1 VVAYLSLVLLGLRC
15 VQNGAENRSLR
26 ALISHLIYNASVYG
40 IFVSKIRGK
49 RIFSILTIEN
59 PTQVEGTKVILDY
72 SCFSRIFSHFCNKI
86 RRWCTKFSR
95 AQNQE
100 LIMKNDKEPSF
111 RESVDMMF
119 NRAVA
124 LLDLPPG
131 LEEKIRVC
139 NATYT
144 VRFGVRLRG
153 KIETFTG
160 YRSVHSEHMEPVK
173 GGIRFAMGVNQ
184 DEVEALAAL
193 MTYKCALV
201 EAPFGGSKGGL
212 RIDPRLY
219 EEHELELITRRF
231 AYELIKRDLIDPAQ
245 NVPAPDMGTGE
256 REMAWIADQYNR
268 MNTSDINSKACVTGK
283 PLNAGGIAGR
293 VEATGRGVQYALR
306 EFFRDERGMKKAG
319 LSGKLDGKRV
329 IVQGLGNV
337 GYHAAKFLSEED
349 GSKITGIIERDG
361 ALVDEGG
368 LNVEAVSAWIKE
380 HGGVTGYPDATYV
393 ETGATVMENECDILI
408 PAALEGVI
416 NLSNAD
422 RIKAP
427 LIIEAANGPVTA
439 GADDIMRN
447 KGIVIIPDM
456 YANAGGVTVS
466 YFEWV
471 KNLSH
476 IRFGRMQRR
485 QEEGRHQLVVDE
497 LERLSSDKGLGWQLS
512 PGFKEKYLRGAD
524 ELELVRS
531 GLDDTMRISYQTM
544 RDVWHERDD
553 VEDLR
558 TAAYIVSISKVAA
571 SYRAKG
577 L

>member
-1 VVAYLSLVLLGLRC
+1 M
-15 VQNGAENRSLR
+15 
-26 ALISHLIYNASVYG
+26 
-40 IFVSKIRGK
+40 
-49 RIFSILTIEN
+49 TT
-59 PTQVEGTKVILDY
+59 P
-72 SCFSRIFSHFCNKI
+72 
-86 RRWCTKFSR
+86 
-95 AQNQE
+95 
-100 LIMKNDKEPSF
+100 KEPSF
-111 RESVDMMF
+111 RESVDLMF

-124 LLDLPPG
+124 LMDLPPG

-153 KIETFTG
+153 QIETFTG
-160 YRSVHSEHMEPVK
+160 YRSVHSEHKEPVK
-173 GGIRFAMGVNQ
+173 GGIRFALGVNQ

-212 RIDPRLY
+212 RIDPRQY
-219 EEHELELITRRF
+219 EEHELERITRRF
-231 AYELIKRDLIDPAQ
+231 AYELAKRDLIHPSQ

-256 REMAWIADQYNR
+256 REMAWIADQYAR
-268 MNTSDINSKACVTGK
+268 MNTTDINAIACVTGK
-283 PLNAGGIAGR
+283 PLNAGGISGR

-306 EFFRDERGMKKAG
+306 EFFRDPRDMEKAG
-319 LSGKLDGKRV
+319 LSGSLDGKRI

-337 GYHAAKFLSEED
+337 GYHAAKFLCEED
-349 GSKITGIIERDG
+349 GARITGIIEHDG
-361 ALVDEGG
+361 ALVSETG
-368 LNVEAVSAWIKE
+368 LDVEAVRAWILKT
-380 HGGVTGYPDATYV
+380 GGVSGFPDATCV
-393 ETGATVMENECDILI
+393 ENGKLVLEEDCDILI

-416 NLSNAD
+416 NLTNAA

-439 GADDIMRN
+439 GADDVLRE
-447 KGIVIIPDM
+447 KGTVIIPDM

-485 QEEGRHQLVVDE
+485 QEEARHQLVVDE
-497 LERLSSDKGLGWQLS
+497 LEKISEAMGSKYSLTDS
-512 PGFKEKYLRGAD
+512 FKQKYLRGAD

-531 GLDDTMRISYQTM
+531 GLDDTMRIAYQSM
-544 RDVWHERDD
+544 RDVWHERGD

-558 TAAYIVSISKVAA
+558 TAAYLVSIEKVAA

>member
-1 VVAYLSLVLLGLRC
+1 MTS
-15 VQNGAENRSLR
+15 
-26 ALISHLIYNASVYG
+26 
-40 IFVSKIRGK
+40 
-49 RIFSILTIEN
+49 T
-59 PTQVEGTKVILDY
+59 
-72 SCFSRIFSHFCNKI
+72 
-86 RRWCTKFSR
+86 
-95 AQNQE
+95 
-100 LIMKNDKEPSF
+100 KEPSF
-111 RESVDMMF
+111 RESVDLMF
-119 NRAVA
+119 NRAA
-124 LLDLPPG
+124 SLMDLPPG
-131 LEEKIRVC
+131 LEQKIRVC

-153 KIETFTG
+153 EIHTFTG

-173 GGIRFAMGVNQ
+173 GGIRYALAVNQ

-201 EAPFGGSKGGL
+201 ETPFGGSKGGL
-212 RIDPRLY
+212 CIDPRKY
-219 EEHELELITRRF
+219 EEHEMEQITRRF
-231 AYELIKRDLIDPAQ
+231 AYELAKRDLINPSQ

-256 REMAWIADQYNR
+256 REMAWMADQYAR
-268 MNTSDINSKACVTGK
+268 MNTTDINARACVTGK

-293 VEATGRGVQYALR
+293 VEATGRGIQYALR
-306 EFFRDERGMKKAG
+306 EFFRHPEDIAKAG

-329 IVQGLGNV
+329 VVQGLGNV
-337 GYHAAKFLSEED
+337 GYHAAKFLAEED
-349 GSKITGIIERDG
+349 GSRIIGIIEWDG
-361 ALVDEGG
+361 ALYNPDGID
-368 LNVEAVSAWIKE
+368 VEAVRNWIVK
-380 HGGVTGYPDATYV
+380 HGGVKDFPDATHS
-393 ETGATVMENECDILI
+393 TDGASVLEADCDILI

-416 NLSNAD
+416 NLDNAD

-439 GADDIMRN
+439 GADEILRK
-447 KGIVIIPDM
+447 KGTVIIPDM

-485 QEEGRHQLVVDE
+485 QEEARHELIVSE
-497 LERLSSDKGLGWQLS
+497 LERLDRYLGDAWSMS
-512 PGFKEKYLRGAD
+512 PDFKAKYLKGAD

-531 GLDDTMRISYQTM
+531 GLDDTMRIAYQSM
-544 RDVWHERDD
+544 RDVWHSRDD

-558 TAAYIVSISKVAA
+558 TAAYIVAIDRVAK

>member
-1 VVAYLSLVLLGLRC
+1 MSLTPI
-15 VQNGAENRSLR
+15 NE
-26 ALISHLIYNASVYG
+26 
-40 IFVSKIRGK
+40 
-49 RIFSILTIEN
+49 
-59 PTQVEGTKVILDY
+59 PT
-72 SCFSRIFSHFCNKI
+72 
-86 RRWCTKFSR
+86 
-95 AQNQE
+95 
-100 LIMKNDKEPSF
+100 F
-111 RESVDMMF
+111 RESVDLMY

-124 LLDLPPG
+124 LMDLPPG

-153 KIETFTG
+153 QIQTFVG
-160 YRSVHSEHMEPVK
+160 YRAVHSEHMEPVK
-173 GGIRFAMGVNQ
+173 GGIRFATAVNQ

-212 RIDPRLY
+212 CVDPRLY
-219 EEHELELITRRF
+219 DAHEMEQITRRF
-231 AYELIKRDLIDPAQ
+231 AYELIKRDLINPSQ

-256 REMAWIADQYNR
+256 REMAWIADQFAR
-268 MNTSDINSKACVTGK
+268 MNTTDINARACVTGK

-306 EFFRDERGMKKAG
+306 EFFRHSEDKAEAG
-319 LSGKLDGKRV
+319 LSGSLAGKKV

-337 GYHAAKFLSEED
+337 GYHAAKFLRDED
-349 GSKITGIIERDG
+349 DALIVGIIERDG
-361 ALVDEGG
+361 ALYNENGINVDQVRE
-368 LNVEAVSAWIKE
+368 WIIR
-380 HGGVTGYPDATYV
+380 HGGVSGFPDAVHTAEGPAV
-393 ETGATVMENECDILI
+393 LESPCDILI

-416 NLSNAD
+416 NLTNA
-422 RIKAP
+422 RKIQAK

-439 GADDIMRN
+439 GADDILRQR
-447 KGIVIIPDM
+447 GVVIIPDM

-485 QEEGRHQLVVDE
+485 QEEARHTLIVNE
-497 LERLSSDKGLGWQLS
+497 LERLDDAMGNAWALS
-512 PGFKEKYLRGAD
+512 PDFKTQYLRGAD

-531 GLDDTMRISYQTM
+531 GLDDTMRIAYQSM
-544 RDVWHERDD
+544 RDVWHQRND
-553 VEDLR
+553 VTDLR
-558 TAAYIVSISKVAA
+558 TAAYIVAIDRVAK

-577 L
+577 I

>member
-1 VVAYLSLVLLGLRC
+1 MS
-15 VQNGAENRSLR
+15 S
-26 ALISHLIYNASVYG
+26 
-40 IFVSKIRGK
+40 
-49 RIFSILTIEN
+49 
-59 PTQVEGTKVILDY
+59 P
-72 SCFSRIFSHFCNKI
+72 
-86 RRWCTKFSR
+86 
-95 AQNQE
+95 
-100 LIMKNDKEPSF
+100 KEPSF
-111 RESVDMMF
+111 RESVDIMF

-124 LLDLPPG
+124 LMDLPPG

-153 KIETFTG
+153 EIRTFTG

-173 GGIRFAMGVNQ
+173 GGIRYALGVNQ

-212 RIDPRLY
+212 CIDPREY

-231 AYELIKRDLIDPAQ
+231 AYELAKRDMINPAQ

-256 REMAWIADQYNR
+256 REMAWIADQYQR
-268 MNTSDINSKACVTGK
+268 MNTTDINGRACVTGK
-283 PLNAGGIAGR
+283 PLNAGGISGR

-306 EFFRDERGMKKAG
+306 EFFRYEEDKAKAG
-319 LSGKLDGKRV
+319 LSGTLEGKRV

-349 GSKITGIIERDG
+349 GARITGVIERDG
-361 ALVDEGG
+361 ALFREEG
-368 LNVEAVSAWIKE
+368 LDVEAVRNWIIK
-380 HGGVTGYPDATYV
+380 HGGVSGYPDANLI
-393 ETGATVMENECDILI
+393 EDGAKLLEQDCDILI

-416 NLSNAD
+416 NLSNAKE
-422 RIKAP
+422 IKAP
-427 LIIEAANGPVTA
+427 LIIEAANGPVTS
-439 GADDIMRN
+439 GADEILRN
-447 KGIVIIPDM
+447 KGTVIIPDM

-485 QEEGRHQLVVDE
+485 QEEARHQLVVDQ
-497 LERLSSDKGLGWQLS
+497 LEALSDSMGNTWNLEGS
-512 PGFKEKYLRGAD
+512 FKDKYLRGAD

-531 GLDDTMRISYQTM
+531 GLDDTMRIAYQSM
-544 RDVWHERDD
+544 REVWHSRDD
-553 VEDLR
+553 VTDLR
-558 TAAYIVSISKVAA
+558 TAAYLVSIDKVAR

>member
-1 VVAYLSLVLLGLRC
+1 MTA
-15 VQNGAENRSLR
+15 
-26 ALISHLIYNASVYG
+26 I
-40 IFVSKIRGK
+40 
-49 RIFSILTIEN
+49 
-59 PTQVEGTKVILDY
+59 
-72 SCFSRIFSHFCNKI
+72 
-86 RRWCTKFSR
+86 
-95 AQNQE
+95 
-100 LIMKNDKEPSF
+100 KEPSF
-111 RESVDMMF
+111 RESVDLMF
-119 NRAVA
+119 NRAAA
-124 LLDLPPG
+124 LMDLPPG

-153 KIETFTG
+153 QIHTFTG

-173 GGIRFAMGVNQ
+173 GGIRYAMAVNQ

-212 RIDPRLY
+212 RIDPRKY
-219 EEHELELITRRF
+219 EEHELEQITRRF
-231 AYELIKRDLIDPAQ
+231 AYELAKRDLINPSQ

-256 REMAWIADQYNR
+256 REMAWMADQYAR
-268 MNTSDINSKACVTGK
+268 MNTTDINARACVTGK
-283 PLNAGGIAGR
+283 PLNAGGISGR
-293 VEATGRGVQYALR
+293 VEATGRGIQYALR
-306 EFFRDERGMKKAG
+306 EFFRHPDDVKKAG
-319 LSGKLDGKRV
+319 MSGSLDGKRV

-349 GSKITGIIERDG
+349 GSLVVGIIERDG
-361 ALVDEGG
+361 AIYNPEGID
-368 LNVEAVSAWIKE
+368 VEAVHQWIVK
-380 HGGVTGYPDATYV
+380 HGGVNGYPDATHTAEGTAV
-393 ETGATVMENECDILI
+393 LEEDCDILI

-416 NLSNAD
+416 NLSNAE

-439 GADDIMRN
+439 GADEVLRK
-447 KGIVIIPDM
+447 KGTVIIPDM

-485 QEEGRHQLVVDE
+485 QEEARHELIVKE
-497 LERLSSDKGLGWQLS
+497 LERLDRYLGDAWSMS
-512 PGFKEKYLRGAD
+512 PDFKAKYLKGAD

-531 GLDDTMRISYQTM
+531 GLDDTMRIAYQAM
-544 RDVWHERDD
+544 SEVWHDRDD
-553 VEDLR
+553 VDDLR
-558 TAAYIVSISKVAA
+558 TAAYIVSIDRVAK

>member
-1 VVAYLSLVLLGLRC
+1 MTS
-15 VQNGAENRSLR
+15 
-26 ALISHLIYNASVYG
+26 
-40 IFVSKIRGK
+40 
-49 RIFSILTIEN
+49 T
-59 PTQVEGTKVILDY
+59 
-72 SCFSRIFSHFCNKI
+72 
-86 RRWCTKFSR
+86 
-95 AQNQE
+95 
-100 LIMKNDKEPSF
+100 KEPSF
-111 RESVDMMF
+111 RESVDLMF
-119 NRAVA
+119 NRAA
-124 LLDLPPG
+124 SLMDLPPG
-131 LEEKIRVC
+131 LEQKIRVC

-153 KIETFTG
+153 EIHTFTG

-173 GGIRFAMGVNQ
+173 GGIRYALAVNQ

-201 EAPFGGSKGGL
+201 ETPFGGSKGGL
-212 RIDPRLY
+212 CIDPRKY
-219 EEHELELITRRF
+219 EEHEMEQITRRF
-231 AYELIKRDLIDPAQ
+231 AYELAKRDLINPSQ

-256 REMAWIADQYNR
+256 REMAWMADQYAR
-268 MNTSDINSKACVTGK
+268 MNTTDINARACVTGK

-293 VEATGRGVQYALR
+293 VEATGRGIQYALR
-306 EFFRDERGMKKAG
+306 EFFRHPEDIAKAG

-329 IVQGLGNV
+329 VVQGLGNV
-337 GYHAAKFLSEED
+337 GYHAAKFLAEED
-349 GSKITGIIERDG
+349 GSRIIGIIEWDG
-361 ALVDEGG
+361 ALYNPDGID
-368 LNVEAVSAWIKE
+368 VEAVRNWIVK
-380 HGGVTGYPDATYV
+380 HGGVKDFPDATHS
-393 ETGATVMENECDILI
+393 TDGASVLEADCDILI

-416 NLSNAD
+416 NLDNAD

-439 GADDIMRN
+439 GADEILRK
-447 KGIVIIPDM
+447 KGTVIIPDM

-485 QEEGRHQLVVDE
+485 QEEARHELIVSE
-497 LERLSSDKGLGWQLS
+497 LERLDRYLGDAWSMS
-512 PGFKEKYLRGAD
+512 PNFKAKYLKGAD

-531 GLDDTMRISYQTM
+531 GLDDTMRIAYQSM
-544 RDVWHERDD
+544 REVWHSRDD

-558 TAAYIVSISKVAA
+558 TAAYIVAIDRVAK

>member
-1 VVAYLSLVLLGLRC
+1 MSN
-15 VQNGAENRSLR
+15 VQ
-26 ALISHLIYNASVYG
+26 
-40 IFVSKIRGK
+40 
-49 RIFSILTIEN
+49 
-59 PTQVEGTKVILDY
+59 
-72 SCFSRIFSHFCNKI
+72 
-86 RRWCTKFSR
+86 
-95 AQNQE
+95 
-100 LIMKNDKEPSF
+100 EPSF
-111 RESVDMMF
+111 RESVDLMF

-124 LLDLPPG
+124 LMDLPPG

-153 KIETFTG
+153 KIQTFTG

-173 GGIRFAMGVNQ
+173 GGIRYSLGVNQ
-184 DEVEALAAL
+184 NEVEALAAL

-212 RIDPRLY
+212 CIDPREY

-231 AYELIKRDLIDPAQ
+231 AYELAKRDLIHPSQ

-256 REMAWIADQYNR
+256 REMAWIADQYAR
-268 MNTSDINSKACVTGK
+268 MNTTDINSKACVTGK
-283 PLNAGGIAGR
+283 PINAGGIQGR
-293 VEATGRGVQYALR
+293 VEATGRGVQYALQ
-306 EFFRDERGMKKAG
+306 EFFRHPQDVAKANLTG
-319 LSGKLDGKRV
+319 SLNGKRV
-329 IVQGLGNV
+329 VVQGLGNV

-349 GSKITGIIERDG
+349 GALITGIIERDG
-361 ALVDEGG
+361 ALVDAKGID
-368 LNVEAVSAWIKE
+368 VEAVSRWIRD
-380 HGGVTGYPDATYV
+380 HGGVKGYPNAAYV
-393 ETGATVMENECDILI
+393 EDGASVLEAECDILI

-416 NLSNAD
+416 NLSNAE
-422 RIKAP
+422 RVKAP

-439 GADDIMRN
+439 GADEILRD
-447 KGIVIIPDM
+447 KGCVIIPDM

-476 IRFGRMQRR
+476 IRFGRMGRR
-485 QEEGRHQLVVDE
+485 QEEARHLLIVEE
-497 LERLSSDKGLGWQLS
+497 LERLSKDKELGWTLS
-512 PGFKEKYLRGAD
+512 PDFKDKYLKGAG

-531 GLDDTMRISYQTM
+531 GLEDTMRTAYQSM
-544 RDVWHERDD
+544 AEVWRSRDD
-553 VEDLR
+553 VKDLR
-558 TAAYIVSISKVAA
+558 TAAYLVSIGRVAS

>member
-1 VVAYLSLVLLGLRC
+1 MT
-15 VQNGAENRSLR
+15 
-26 ALISHLIYNASVYG
+26 G
-40 IFVSKIRGK
+40 I
-49 RIFSILTIEN
+49 
-59 PTQVEGTKVILDY
+59 
-72 SCFSRIFSHFCNKI
+72 
-86 RRWCTKFSR
+86 
-95 AQNQE
+95 
-100 LIMKNDKEPSF
+100 KEPSF
-111 RESVDMMF
+111 RESVDLMF
-119 NRAVA
+119 NRAA
-124 LLDLPPG
+124 SLMDLPPG

-153 KIETFTG
+153 QIHTFTG

-173 GGIRFAMGVNQ
+173 GGIRYALAVNQ

-212 RIDPRLY
+212 CIDPRQY
-219 EEHELELITRRF
+219 EEHEMEQITRRF
-231 AYELIKRDLIDPAQ
+231 AYELAKRDLINPSQ

-256 REMAWIADQYNR
+256 REMAWMADQYAR
-268 MNTSDINSKACVTGK
+268 MNTTDINARACVTGK

-293 VEATGRGVQYALR
+293 VEATGRGIQYALR
-306 EFFRDERGMKKAG
+306 EFFRNPEDVQKAG
-319 LSGKLDGKRV
+319 LSGSLDGKRV

-349 GSKITGIIERDG
+349 GSRVIGIIEWDG
-361 ALVDEGG
+361 ALFNPDGID
-368 LNVEAVSAWIKE
+368 VEAVRQWIVK
-380 HGGVTGYPDATYV
+380 HGGVKNYPDATHTA
-393 ETGATVMENECDILI
+393 EGGAVLEEECDILI
-408 PAALEGVI
+408 PAALEGVV
-416 NLSNAD
+416 NMSNAE

-439 GADDIMRN
+439 GADEILRK
-447 KGIVIIPDM
+447 KGTVIIPDM

-485 QEEGRHQLVVDE
+485 QEEARHE
-497 LERLSSDKGLGWQLS
+497 LIVSELQRLDRYLGDAWSMS
-512 PGFKEKYLRGAD
+512 PDFKSKYLKGAD

-531 GLDDTMRISYQTM
+531 GLDDTMRIAYQAM
-544 RDVWHERDD
+544 SEVWHDRDD

-558 TAAYIVSISKVAA
+558 TAAYIVAIDRVSK

>member
-1 VVAYLSLVLLGLRC
+1 MQPA
-15 VQNGAENRSLR
+15 NE
-26 ALISHLIYNASVYG
+26 
-40 IFVSKIRGK
+40 
-49 RIFSILTIEN
+49 
-59 PTQVEGTKVILDY
+59 PT
-72 SCFSRIFSHFCNKI
+72 
-86 RRWCTKFSR
+86 
-95 AQNQE
+95 
-100 LIMKNDKEPSF
+100 F
-111 RESVDMMF
+111 RESVDLMF
-119 NRAVA
+119 NRAVS
-124 LLDLPPG
+124 LMDLPPG

-153 KIETFTG
+153 RIQTFVG

-173 GGIRFAMGVNQ
+173 GGIRYSNAVNQ

-212 RIDPRLY
+212 CIDPRQY
-219 EEHELELITRRF
+219 DEHELEQVTRRF
-231 AYELIKRDLIDPAQ
+231 AYELAKRDLINPSQ
-245 NVPAPDMGTGE
+245 NVPAPDMGTSE
-256 REMAWIADQYNR
+256 REMAWIADQYAR
-268 MNTSDINSKACVTGK
+268 MNTTDINARACVTGK
-283 PLNAGGIAGR
+283 PLNAGGISGR

-306 EFFRDERGMKKAG
+306 EFFRDRQGVDKAG
-319 LSGKLDGKRV
+319 LSGTLDGKRV

-349 GSKITGIIERDG
+349 GCQVIGIIERDG
-361 ALVDEGG
+361 ALFSADG
-368 LNVEAVSAWIKE
+368 LNVEGVREWIVK
-380 HGGVTGYPDATYV
+380 HGGVTGYPDAAHHS
-393 ETGATVMENECDILI
+393 EGAAVMEEECDILI

-416 NLSNAD
+416 NMSNAE

-439 GADDIMRN
+439 GADDILRK
-447 KGIVIIPDM
+447 KGTVIIPDM

-485 QEEGRHQLVVDE
+485 QEEARHELIVKE
-497 LERLSSDKGLGWQLS
+497 LERLSDHLGDKWS
-512 PGFKEKYLRGAD
+512 MTPHFKEKYLRGAD

-531 GLDDTMRISYQTM
+531 GLDDTMRTAFQSM
-544 RDVWHERDD
+544 RDVWHERED
-553 VEDLR
+553 VDDLR
-558 TAAYIVSISKVAA
+558 TAAYLVAIGKVAS